1 MEKSTAVQ
9 HFIAE
14 QRCKLAYQPEVYM
27 KILKSIIGAVLILA
41 GTFSFAQSA
50 EEIAK
55 KNHDLPDGKTNSFT
69 AVLTLIDKAGKS
81 RAREI
86 VSYEMKE
93 GTTEKNVIV
102 FKTPKDVAGVSYL
115 SFDYPD
121 KSDGTASESDSWLY
135 LPAMKKVRRVSG
147 SNKDDDFQGTD
158 FTYDDLGKRSLAKDT
173 VQLLGEESVN
183 GVDCWIVEYK
193 AKDAKA
199 KISRRILWIGKDNY
213 VTYKTE
219 YYDRKNALQKEMVC
233 EDISQIS
240 GYWTTKKMT
249 MTNVQTK
256 HKTVYEITDIVY
268 DNDVDPKMF
277 TVSALERE
285 LVK

>member
-1 MEKSTAVQ
+1 
-9 HFIAE
+9 
-14 QRCKLAYQPEVYM
+14 M
-27 KILKSIIGAVLILA
+27 KILKTIAGAFLLFA
-41 GTFSFAQSA
+41 GTLSFAQTA

-55 KNHDLPDGKTNSFT
+55 KSHDLPDGKTKSFT
-69 AVLTLIDKAGKS
+69 AVLTLTDKAGKS
-81 RAREI
+81 RTREI

-93 GTTEKNVIV
+93 GTTDKSVIV

-115 SFDYPD
+115 SFEYPD
-121 KSDGTASESDSWLY
+121 KSDGTSVDSDSWLY

-147 SNKDDDFQGTD
+147 SNRDDDFQGTD
-158 FTYDDLGKRSLAKDT
+158 FTYDDIGKRSLAKDT
-173 VQLLGEESVN
+173 VKLLGEESVN
-183 GVDCWIVEYK
+183 GVACWIVEYT

-199 KISRRILWIGKDNY
+199 KISRRIYWIGKDNY
-213 VTYKTE
+213 VTYKGE
-219 YYDRKNALQKEMVC
+219 YYDRKNAPQKELAC
-233 EDISQIS
+233 ENISQMD

-249 MTNVQTK
+249 MKNVQTK
-256 HKTVYEITDIVY
+256 HQTVYDIKEIVY

>member
-1 MEKSTAVQ
+1 
-9 HFIAE
+9 
-14 QRCKLAYQPEVYM
+14 M
-27 KILKSIIGAVLILA
+27 KILKTIAFVGLFVA
-41 GTFSFAQSA
+41 GTASFAQNA
-50 EEIAK
+50 DEIARK
-55 KNHDLPDGKTNSFT
+55 VHDLPDGKTSSFT
-69 AVLTLIDKAGKS
+69 AVITLIDKSGKT

-86 VSYEMKE
+86 ASYAMEE
-93 GTTEKNVIV
+93 GTTDKSVLV

-115 SFDYPD
+115 SFEYPD
-121 KSDGTASESDSWLY
+121 KADGTAVDSDSWLY

-158 FTYDDLGKRSLAKDT
+158 FTYDDLGKRSLAKDS
-173 VQLLGEESVN
+173 VKVLGEESVN
-183 GVDCWIVEYK
+183 GVACWILEYM

-199 KISRRILWIGKDNY
+199 KVSKRVYWIGKDNY
-213 VTYKTE
+213 VTYKGE
-219 YYDRKNALQKEMVC
+219 FYDRKNNLQKELVC

-256 HKTVYEITDIVY
+256 HKTVYEIKDVVY
-268 DNDVDPKMF
+268 DKDVDPKFF